1 MPRRHHRTNSPPPEW
16 RTRAVQDGQHHKR
29 CPSGRK
35 CSWFLDQRTESV
47 HGHQNLRSNG
57 RLLPEDPTGSCSP
70 KEWSYGD
77 RIRNVDHGTF
87 TPLVFT
93 TSGGMGPN
101 AKCFYSRLADV
112 MAEKKHQPRSH
123 VVAWMRCRL
132 SFSLLRSALLCL
144 RSTRYSAPTTIDLD
158 GLNYQATV
166 VESGILV

>member
-1 MPRRHHRTNSPPPEW
+1 MDIRIFDPMAACHRGISLEAAHQRNE
-16 RTRAVQDGQHHKR
+16 QDKIR
-29 CPSGRK
+29 
-35 CSWFLDQRTESV
+35 
-47 HGHQNLRSNG
+47 
-57 RLLPEDPTGSCSP
+57 
-70 KEWSYGD
+70 SYGD
-77 RIRNVDHGTF
+77 RIRNVDHGSF

-93 TSGGMGPN
+93 TSGEMGPKV
-101 AKCFYSRLADV
+101 KCFYSRLADV

-144 RSTRYSAPTTIDLD
+144 RVTRYSAPTTIDLD